1 MIKVG
6 TAVKWK
12 WGSGIATGKV
22 VEIFTKDI
30 IKTITGSAISR
41 KASPENKSFLIEQED
56 GAKVLKSAT
65 EIERA
70 E

>member
-6 TAVKWK
+6 TVVKWK

-22 VEIFTKDI
+22 VEIYTKHFTKT
-30 IKTITGSAISR
+30 IKGSAISR
-41 KASPENKSFLIEQED
+41 KASPENEAFLIDQED

>member
-6 TAVKWK
+6 TLVKWK
-12 WGSGIATGKV
+12 WGSAIAMGKV

-30 IKTITGSAISR
+30 TKTIKGSAITR
-41 KASPENKSFLIEQED
+41 KATPENKAFFIEQED

>member
-6 TAVKWK
+6 TVVKWK

-22 VEIFTKDI
+22 IEVFTKDVTRT
-30 IKTITGSAISR
+30 IKGSITR
-41 KASPENKSFLIEQED
+41 KATPENKAFLIEQED
-56 GAKVLKSAT
+56 GARVLKSAT

>member
-6 TAVKWK
+6 TVVKWK

-30 IKTITGSAISR
+30 TKTIKGSAITR
-41 KASPENKSFLIEQED
+41 KASPGNKAFYIEQED

>member
-6 TAVKWK
+6 TAVQWK

-22 VEIFTKDI
+22 IEVFTKDI
-30 IKTITGSAISR
+30 TKTIKGSAVTR
-41 KASPENKSFLIEQED
+41 KATPENKAFYIEQED
-56 GAKVLKSAT
+56 GDKVLKSAS

>member
-12 WGSGIATGKV
+12 CGSGIATGKV
-22 VEIFTKDI
+22 IEVFTQDI
-30 IKTITGSAISR
+30 TKTIKGSAITR
-41 KASPENKSFLIEQED
+41 KATPENKAFYIEQED
-56 GAKVLKSAT
+56 GDKVLKSAS

>member
-6 TAVKWK
+6 TVVKWK

-22 VEIFTKDI
+22 IEVFTTDI
-30 IKTITGSAISR
+30 TKTIKGSAITR
-41 KASPENKSFLIEQED
+41 KATPENKAFFIEHED

-65 EIERA
+65 EIEKA

>member
-6 TAVKWK
+6 TVVKWK

-22 VEIFTKDI
+22 VEIFIKDI
-30 IKTITGSAISR
+30 TKTIKGSAITR
-41 KASPENKSFLIEQED
+41 KATPENKAFLIEQED
-56 GAKVLKSAT
+56 GARVLKSAT

>member
-6 TAVKWK
+6 TLVKWK

-22 VEIFTKDI
+22 IEVFTKDTT
-30 IKTITGSAISR
+30 KTIKGSVITR
-41 KASPENKSFLIEQED
+41 KASPENKAFLIEQEN
-56 GAKVLKSAT
+56 GAKVLKGVT

>member
-6 TAVKWK
+6 TVVNWK

-30 IKTITGSAISR
+30 TKTIKGSTITR
-41 KASPENKSFLIEQED
+41 KATPENKAFFIEQED
-56 GAKVLKSAT
+56 GAKVLKSA
-65 EIERA
+65 A
-70 E
+70 DLYLLD

>member
-6 TAVKWK
+6 TVVKWK
-12 WGSGIATGKV
+12 WGSGIATGKIIEV
-22 VEIFTKDI
+22 FNKDI
-30 IKTITGSAISR
+30 TKTIKGSAITR
-41 KASPENKSFLIEQED
+41 KATPKNKAFFIEQED

-70 E
+70 D

>member
-22 VEIFTKDI
+22 VEIFIKDI
-30 IKTITGSAISR
+30 TKTIKGSAITR
-41 KASPENKSFLIEQED
+41 KASPENKAFLIEQED
-56 GAKVLKSAT
+56 SAKVLKSAT
-65 EIERA
+65 EIEWA

>member
-1 MIKVG
+1 MEM
-6 TAVKWK
+6 
-12 WGSGIATGKV
+12 GSGIATGKV
-22 VEIFTKDI
+22 VEIFIKDI
-30 IKTITGSAISR
+30 TKTIKGSAAITR
-41 KASPENKSFLIEQED
+41 KASPGKKAFYIEQED